1 MKKKKNAAALILAA
15 VMTILPAYSLTAGN
29 RIGRPLISTPA
40 TKEDI
45 SEETPETP
53 SGGNDT
59 NDSSGTDADPAPDTP
74 PGPDEPDDNT
84 PDEPSTGEDT
94 NNGGTKDESK
104 DDESQEETER
114 LYIVCSGNG
123 VNLRTG
129 AGSGYKAAG
138 TAQKDESYAVLA
150 KLNGWYCIYYRG
162 KQLYISAA
170 YAKEFRL
177 KKSENAAIEAVLE
190 AGYALIGTPY
200 VFGAVRLHDGKGN
213 FYKNFTT
220 NAFDC
225 SSLTQYAFYKGAK
238 KLLGTTT
245 RIQVKEGKAVKRS
258 ELQRGDC
265 IYFTN
270 ASRYYN
276 TGVERVGHVAI
287 YLGDDYILHTSSD
300 YARIEKLTAARK
312 KYYIEARR
320 FV

>member
-1 MKKKKNAAALILAA
+1 MKKTKSAAALILAA

-29 RIGRPLISTPA
+29 RIDRPLISAPA
-40 TKEDI
+40 TKDDI
-45 SEETPETP
+45 REEPPEIP

-74 PGPDEPDDNT
+74 PGPDEPDDM
-84 PDEPSTGEDT
+84 PDEPSAGDDT
-94 NNGGTKDESK
+94 NDGGTKDESK
-104 DDESQEETER
+104 DDESQAETER

-220 NAFDC
+220 NA
-225 SSLTQYAFYKGAK
+225 SIV
-238 KLLGTTT
+238 LLLRNT
-245 RIQVKEGKAVKRS
+245 RFIK
-258 ELQRGDC
+258 
-265 IYFTN
+265 
-270 ASRYYN
+270 
-276 TGVERVGHVAI
+276 
-287 YLGDDYILHTSSD
+287 
-300 YARIEKLTAARK
+300 ARK
-312 KYYIEARR
+312 NCSAPQREYR
-320 FV
+320 